1 MVLTIHRGTRE
12 IGGSC
17 VELATDTTRLLM
29 DVGQPLTAA
38 SDGLVARVCS
48 GQPSVSAVL
57 LSHSHGDHTGLLK
70 EVPSGVP
77 FFLSKGTSKMMML
90 GGCYA
95 GQVEIERGRQ
105 TIVDCGKP
113 FHIGDFTVTA
123 HAVDHSAYGSVAFMV
138 EAGGRRLLYSGDLRM
153 HGRKPGMMRSLV
165 RAACARPLDALV
177 MEGTHFSSGRE
188 AGVSEETLEDE
199 IHSDIK
205 ESPGLVW
212 AAFSPMHVDR
222 LVTFYKATRR
232 AGRTLVLDHYG
243 ASVLRF
249 IARECKVP
257 LPTPRNGIRV
267 FFPSRRKVIARLEA
281 PLQGAAIHRDEILSA
296 PQRFVMLF
304 RPSMLD
310 GDFAGQPPDQVCC
323 IYSYWSGYLKKPE
336 WSAVRDRITAAG
348 GRFIQRHSSGHI
360 YAPDI
365 IKLVREINPR
375 RVIPIHTDQ
384 PEEFR
389 RHFPNALLLGDGE
402 RHDVGK

>member
-1 MVLTIHRGTRE
+1 MT
-12 IGGSC
+12 
-17 VELATDTTRLLM
+17 
-29 DVGQPLTAA
+29 
-38 SDGLVARVCS
+38 RVCS

-57 LSHSHGDHTGLLK
+57 LSHAHGDHTGLLK

-95 GQVEIERGRQ
+95 GQVEIKPKRQ

-153 HGRKPGMMRSLV
+153 HGRKPGMMRALV
-165 RAACARPLDALV
+165 RAAREQPPDALV
-177 MEGTHFSSGRE
+177 MEGTHFSSGRTV
-188 AGVSEETLEDE
+188 GVSEETLEDE

-205 ESPGLVW
+205 DAPGLVW

-232 AGRTLVLDHYG
+232 AGRMLVLDHYG

-310 GDFAGQPPDQVCC
+310 EDFTDQPPDQVCC

-365 IKLVREINPR
+365 IQFVREINPR
-375 RVIPIHTDQ
+375 RVIPIHTER

-389 RHFPNALLLGDGE
+389 GHFPNALLLGDGE